1 MSDIQSL
8 IDKLS
13 DVDMEIINKPKK
25 RAVTEVLEDFLGP
38 SMHSKKQERKRI
50 KTLQNKKVMLINSHP
65 IPGSGKELIA
75 LGNLALSSY
84 NTTEGRYEKGAWKNK
99 LVLIKNKLENIVI
112 MNQGEEISDDYL
124 FLSNEIEQ
132 ILKKKKGF
140 LRWL

>member
-38 SMHSKKQERKRI
+38 SMHSKKQEKKRI
-50 KTLQNKKVMLINSHP
+50 QTLQNKKVMLINSHP
-65 IPGSGKELIA
+65 IPSSGKELIA

-84 NTTEGRYEKGAWKNK
+84 NTTEGKYEKEAWKNK
-99 LVLIKNKLENIVI
+99 LVLIKNKLENII
-112 MNQGEEISDDYL
+112 ITNQGEDIADDYL

-132 ILKKKKGF
+132 ILKKKKGLF
-140 LRWL
+140 RW